1 MMTKSLTLF
10 FVSLFLLSAL
20 TGASAFQR
28 LNPYAPP
35 NATPAEPPTPYN
47 LWEIPRISRVA
58 YEPCPGCGY
67 ASTLLPDLPPM
78 SEPLRG
84 PFGIPVPVP

>member
-1 MMTKSLTLF
+1 MTKTLTLLL
-10 FVSLFLLSAL
+10 VSLFLLSAF

-28 LNPYAPP
+28 LNPYAPA
-35 NATPAEPPTPYN
+35 NATPAQPLTPYN

-58 YEPCPGCGY
+58 YEPCPACGY

-78 SEPLRG
+78 SEPIRG